1 VKVTPHQLR
10 HTYATQLVNAGCRIT
25 TLQALMGHRHLNT
38 TLTYA
43 RVHNRTVAEDYYTA
57 MAVVEKRLA
66 LPTNRPF
73 KPTEENGKEPNQN
86 AYPARQMLA
95 MVETLQAEPLTESQ
109 RHIVTKLHSSLAALT
124 ESLSLNGTHNE
135 FDSIVNERG
144 MKLELSF
151 P

>member
-1 VKVTPHQLR
+1 
-10 HTYATQLVNAGCRIT
+10 
-25 TLQALMGHRHLNT
+25 MGHRHLNT

-66 LPTNRPF
+66 LAPSRPF
-73 KPTEENGKEPNQN
+73 EPTEENGKEPNNQS
-86 AYPARQMLA
+86 AFPAQQMLA
-95 MVETLQAEPLTESQ
+95 LVETLQAEPLTESQ
-109 RHIVTKLHSSLAALT
+109 QLVVTKLQSSLAAFT
-124 ESLSLNGTHNE
+124 ESLSLNGIYE
-135 FDSIVNERG
+135 ELDSIVNERG

>member
-1 VKVTPHQLR
+1 
-10 HTYATQLVNAGCRIT
+10 VNAGCRIT

-66 LPTNRPF
+66 LATNRPF
-73 KPTEENGKEPNQN
+73 EPADENGQKPNQS
-86 AYPARQMLA
+86 ASSGRQMLA
-95 MVETLQAEPLTESQ
+95 LVEILQAEPLTESQ
-109 RHIVTKLHSSLAALT
+109 QLVVTKLQSCLAALT
-124 ESLSLNGTHNE
+124 ESLTLNGTPKEIN
-135 FDSIVNERG
+135 SVVNEQG
-144 MKLELSF
+144 MKLELTF